1 MSGAWNVLIIGAGA
15 IGCLV
20 GSKLAL
26 SGQRVTLVGRVSF
39 VEQVRMRGIQLLD
52 ESGAHTVRNIR
63 PTASVLEAYSRSET
77 AFDLAIMTVKS
88 YDTAAAAAEI
98 RQVLAD
104 TGAPPPALLSI
115 QNGVGNEDLL
125 AQTIPATPVLAG
137 SMTTPVSVEGPGII
151 RVDKPRYGLG
161 VAAWRPSGPSAL
173 CDDVCALLHMA
184 GFVVTPFAD
193 APAMKWT
200 KLLMNMMGNATC
212 AILDEP
218 PEIVFADS
226 RMVDVEIAAWR
237 EALAVMRAAGIAAI
251 DLDKYPFAK
260 LAPLIRSAPAALI
273 RPLLKGQIG
282 SARGGKMPS
291 LHIDLHSN
299 KGRSEVRWLN
309 GAVVAKGEEVGVL
322 TPVNCVLTSTVLS
335 LVDNPAER
343 SAWKGDH
350 NRLWQA
356 VRSAQGR

>member
-26 SGQRVTLVGRVSF
+26 SSQRVTLAGRASF
-39 VEQVRMRGIQLLD
+39 VEQVRARGMQLSD
-52 ESGAHTVRNIR
+52 ETGTHTVRNVR
-63 PTASVLEAYSRSET
+63 PTAGVLEAYIRSET
-77 AFDLAIMTVKS
+77 AFDLAILTVKS
-88 YDTAAAAAEI
+88 YDTAAAAEELRQALAE
-98 RQVLAD
+98 

-115 QNGVGNEDLL
+115 QNGVGNEEIL
-125 AQTIPATPVLAG
+125 AQAIAAPVLAG
-137 SMTTPVSVEGPGII
+137 SITTPVSVEGPGII
-151 RVDKPRYGLG
+151 RIDKPRYGLG
-161 VAAWRPSGPSAL
+161 LAAWRPPGPSAL
-173 CDDVCALLHMA
+173 FDDVCGLMQMA
-184 GFVVTPFAD
+184 GFAVTPYGD

-200 KLLMNMMGNATC
+200 KLLMNMLGNATC

-218 PEIVFADS
+218 PEVVFADS

-260 LAPLIRSAPAALI
+260 LAPLIRHAPAALI
-273 RPLLKGQIG
+273 RPVLKGQIG
-282 SARGGKMPS
+282 GARGGKMPS

-309 GAVVAKGEEVGVL
+309 GAVVANGEETGVG
-322 TPVNCVLTSTVLS
+322 TPVNGVLAATVLE
-335 LVDNPAER
+335 LMDDPAAR
-343 SAWKGDH
+343 SGWKGNHD
-350 NRLWQA
+350 RLWQA
-356 VRSAQGR
+356 VRSAQGK